1 MRLLSS
7 RSLAGVG
14 FGAVIIAA
22 GIALLTPPADGYE
35 MSIYAAFPWY
45 FWALLIASVL
55 VGQLIVL
62 RAGVTADKDGSDWW
76 FGVLLVLL
84 SNALL
89 LFLPYARGYPYF
101 ERADVLTHLGHIRT
115 IQTTG
120 MIGPENIY
128 PNIHQLVLALARLQA
143 LSDDHLAAVHEL
155 EPEVVLLGT
164 GARQTFPDRELM
176 LGLLQAGI
184 GLEIMDT
191 ASACRTYNVL
201 MSEGRRVVAALIIE
215 R

>member
-1 MRLLSS
+1 MKM
-7 RSLAGVG
+7 SLD
-14 FGAVIIAA
+14 GAEGAYHIQ
-22 GIALLTPPADGYE
+22 GYSDGE
-35 MSIYAAFPWY
+35 IRINDVRYAE
-45 FWALLIASVL
+45 S
-55 VGQLIVL
+55 
-62 RAGVTADKDGSDWW
+62 
-76 FGVLLVLL
+76 LLVTPDTLVTEWGPGSL
-84 SNALL
+84 
-89 LFLPYARGYPYF
+89 
-101 ERADVLTHLGHIRT
+101 
-115 IQTTG
+115 QT
-120 MIGPENIY
+120 
-128 PNIHQLVLALARLQA
+128 
-143 LSDDHLAAVHEL
+143 LSDEHLAAVHDL